1 MKVEKIILEG
11 RRVRLEP
18 LSTRHLPGLKEAI
31 EDGHLWDIPVTF
43 VPPPEGLDK
52 FFEDAERAFDAGRE
66 LTFATLDAGSGR
78 VVGSTRFRCIEAG
91 HRRAEIGFTFL
102 AASSQR
108 THVNT
113 EAKYLMLCHAFEVWG
128 CNRIELLTDERNTKS
143 RAAIQRIGA
152 REEGILRSHM
162 VMRDG
167 FIRNSVMYSVVAA
180 QWPEVKAGLQAKM
193 KLVL

>member
-1 MKVEKIILEG
+1 VKVEKVTLQG

-18 LSTRHLPGLKEAI
+18 LSTWHLPGLKEAI

-52 FFEDAERAFDAGRE
+52 FFEDAECAFDAGRE

-113 EAKYLMLCHAFEVWG
+113 EAKYLMLCHALEVWG
-128 CNRIELLTDERNTKS
+128 CNRIELLTDERNIKS

-193 KLVL
+193 KWVL